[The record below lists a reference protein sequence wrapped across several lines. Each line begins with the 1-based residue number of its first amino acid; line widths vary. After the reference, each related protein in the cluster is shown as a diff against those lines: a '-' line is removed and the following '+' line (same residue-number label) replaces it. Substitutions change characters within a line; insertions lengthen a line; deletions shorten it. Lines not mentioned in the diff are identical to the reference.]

1 MDSIG
6 AIVKKMESDYIV
18 GNTEISKYVTFDQY
32 ENLNTIDAYL
42 NSKHVSG
49 PKDSLGREKPFFN
62 IVTAAVNIWYR
73 ATNIARNKIRIKAVE
88 YSQYVHAFIGTI
100 HIQEWMKRE
109 HFEEFLDRW
118 GMTLARYG
126 SALVKFV
133 EKDGK
138 LEPSVIPWNR
148 IICDVLEFEGNS
160 CIEKLEFTQAQ
171 LRNSGYDK
179 EQVGALIDA
188 LTPRKTIGRQSRDNK
203 SDYITLYE
211 VHGEFPLSFLTDQE
225 DDENTFVQQIH
236 IISFASTKTDGE
248 KTTFT
253 LYKGKEK
260 NPYIM
265 THLIKEDNRTQGI
278 GAVEHLFQA
287 QWMTNHSMK
296 LIKDQLDLA
305 SRLIFQTADSSFVGK
320 NILKSIVSGDILV
333 HNENQPLQSIA
344 NNAHDI
350 TALQNFAS
358 QWQILGQ
365 QITSTPDA
373 VRGNTQPSGTPFRAI
388 ALENQEGKSLFEVMK
403 RTKKRY
409 LEEMMRKFVIP
420 HVNKKMDTSEEIAA
434 TLESQDITKLD
445 SLYVPNEAIRRDNE
459 QIKKTVLSGGIAQN
473 LDLKATQAQ
482 IQDELSQLGNQRFLK
497 PSDISTKTWK
507 EVLKGLEWEV
517 EIDINDKET
526 DDQLVLQS
534 LIDWFKIIANPTVQ
548 QYMSTPQ
555 GKVISSRILE
565 KTNAISPLELSSLPA
580 PTPITQSQPLTST
593 Q

>member
-1 MDSIG
+1 
-6 AIVKKMESDYIV
+6 
-18 GNTEISKYVTFDQY
+18 
-32 ENLNTIDAYL
+32 
-42 NSKHVSG
+42 
-49 PKDSLGREKPFFN
+49 
-62 IVTAAVNIWYR
+62 
-73 ATNIARNKIRIKAVE
+73 
-88 YSQYVHAFIGTI
+88 
-100 HIQEWMKRE
+100 
-109 HFEEFLDRW
+109 
-118 GMTLARYG
+118 
-126 SALVKFV
+126 
-133 EKDGK
+133 
-138 LEPSVIPWNR
+138 
-148 IICDVLEFEGNS
+148 
-160 CIEKLEFTQAQ
+160 
-171 LRNSGYDK
+171 
-179 EQVGALIDA
+179 
-188 LTPRKTIGRQSRDNK
+188 
-203 SDYITLYE
+203 
-211 VHGEFPLSFLTDQE
+211 
-225 DDENTFVQQIH
+225 
-236 IISFASTKTDGE
+236 
-248 KTTFT
+248 
-253 LYKGKEK
+253 
-260 NPYIM
+260 
-265 THLIKEDNRTQGI
+265 
-278 GAVEHLFQA
+278 
-287 QWMTNHSMK
+287 
-296 LIKDQLDLA
+296 
-305 SRLIFQTADSSFVGK
+305 
-320 NILKSIVSGDILV
+320 
-333 HNENQPLQSIA
+333 
-344 NNAHDI
+344 
-350 TALQNFAS
+350 
-358 QWQILGQ
+358 
-365 QITSTPDA
+365 
-373 VRGNTQPSGTPFRAI
+373 
-388 ALENQEGKSLFEVMK
+388 MK

>member
-148 IICDVLEFEGNS
+148 IICDALEFEGNP
-160 CIEKLEFTQAQ
+160 CIENLEFTQAQ

-188 LTPRKTIGRQSRDNK
+188 LTPRKTIGRQSKDNK

-211 VHGEFPLSFLTDQE
+211 VHGELPLSFLTDQE
-225 DDENTFVQQIH
+225 DDKDTYVQQIH

-253 LYKGKEK
+253 LYKGREK

-388 ALENQEGKSLFEVMK
+388 ALENQEGNSLFEVMK

-459 QIKKTVLSGGIAQN
+459 QIKKTVLSGVIAQN

>member
-148 IICDVLEFEGNS
+148 IICDALEFEGNP

-305 SRLIFQTADSSFVGK
+305 SQLIFQTADSSFVGK

>member
-148 IICDVLEFEGNS
+148 IICDALEFEGNP